1 MAQLRGARGAGWGGP
16 SRRGEH
22 PELSGCRGRVEPN
35 RLGPK
40 PAEARR
46 AAPRRAE
53 PSSPPEASQPSGRF
67 AASSVEGFLA
77 RMGLF
82 PSPVSLGS

>member
-22 PELSGCRGRVEPN
+22 PELSGCRGRLEPN

-40 PAEARR
+40 PAE
-46 AAPRRAE
+46 
-53 PSSPPEASQPSGRF
+53 PSSPHEASQPSGRF

-82 PSPVSLGS
+82 RSPVSLGS